1 MIPPARPPID
11 TSNQPLPVM
20 SQVPFIVLLCF
31 IASELYFALSLTRG
45 MTFGGANPLERF
57 YGITDP
63 TSSEIYA
70 TDFHAFATTWLLIPL
85 FFLTMKIRD
94 NPTKTAMLLRYVA
107 MIAMM
112 MNGLLV
118 GMGRISNGGKITD
131 AEFPLCLLNP
141 LIMFIIA
148 LVTTSRSVS
157 PPANTSP
164 HRTIITNARVAVATN
179 GVIHVIF
186 FLILQLGDRKAWHQV
201 EGPIND
207 RTSGYA
213 WTSAFVLFPSFISV
227 FVLKHCSDADAKVFA
242 KSSVLVLV
250 LCELFNHTKASK
262 NGPQLGSRSSSSA
275 VHVLQSLILLW
286 GTFSHS
292 HPFKKAGRSLSNG
305 IPASGVGVFLFLLMQ
320 WFWALKLMA
329 DGGAS
334 TSPFPL
340 SGSSVFQGRLQGL
353 SVLWSLIPLTALAA
367 TGSKIPILTN
377 IVFPST
383 VAAMGTLVSIGK
395 VSNGGLVE
403 DTAFGATLVLQL
415 IILALFLFDK
425 TPPNSKVQQ
434 SKAQNLPLL
443 LVLASASWYYFQAL
457 LTPNLAS
464 TTSPIA
470 LGALNWLAL
479 NNLNVVILVSSV
491 LKFGSEREATVVGKA
506 FVAVIIITQL
516 FNQIVAAPFFPL
528 ERRIEF
534 GVVHAVMS
542 TAILYGCR
550 GDAFKANRGD
560 TSKID

>member
-1 MIPPARPPID
+1 
-11 TSNQPLPVM
+11 M
-20 SQVPFIVLLCF
+20 SQAPFIILLCF

-45 MTFGGANPLERF
+45 ISFGGANPLERF

-85 FFLTMKIRD
+85 FFLSLKIRN
-94 NPTKTAMLLRYVA
+94 NPTKTSKLLQYVA
-107 MIAMM
+107 MVATL
-112 MNGLLV
+112 MNGLVV

-141 LIMFIIA
+141 LIMTIIA
-148 LVTTSRSVS
+148 LVTASRFVS
-157 PPANTSP
+157 PPTDINP
-164 HRTIITNARVAVATN
+164 HRTLTTNARVAVATN
-179 GVIHVIF
+179 SVIHVIF

-201 EGPIND
+201 DGPIVD

-213 WTSAFVLFPSFISV
+213 WTSAFVLFPSFIAT

-242 KSSVLVLV
+242 KSQVLVLV
-250 LCELFNHTKASK
+250 LCELFNHTTEASE
-262 NGPQLGSRSSSSA
+262 NGPKLGSRIGSSV

-286 GTFSHS
+286 GAFSHS
-292 HPFKKAGRSLSNG
+292 RPVPVTRPLLKAGRSVSNG
-305 IPASGVGVFLFLLMQ
+305 ASGVGVALFILVQ
-320 WFWALKLMA
+320 WFWALKLMI

-334 TSPFPL
+334 TSPSPL
-340 SGSSVFQGRLQGL
+340 SGPSVFQGRLQGL
-353 SVLWSLIPLTALAA
+353 SILWSLIPLTALAA
-367 TGSKIPILTN
+367 TGSRIAILSR

-415 IILALFLFDK
+415 IILALVISG
-425 TPPNSKVQQ
+425 TSPPS
-434 SKAQNLPLL
+434 SKAQQPKAQNPPLL

-457 LTPNLAS
+457 FTPNLGPSAS
-464 TTSPIA
+464 PVA

-479 NNLNVVILVSSV
+479 NNLNVVILILSV
-491 LKFGSEREATVVGKA
+491 LKKGSDAEATVVGKA
-506 FVAVIIITQL
+506 LVAVIIITQL

-528 ERRIEF
+528 GRRIEF

-542 TAILYGCR
+542 TAILRGCM
-550 GDAFKANRGD
+550 GDKLKANRRD
-560 TSKID
+560 TGYPVETLMSKID